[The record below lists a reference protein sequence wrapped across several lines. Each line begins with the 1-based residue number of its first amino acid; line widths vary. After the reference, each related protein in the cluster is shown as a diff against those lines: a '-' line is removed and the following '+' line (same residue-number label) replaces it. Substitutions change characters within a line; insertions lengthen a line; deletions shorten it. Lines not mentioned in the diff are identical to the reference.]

1 MLNHVNLHQAYWD
14 RADYCLSLSQNGK
27 TTASIVEETG
37 YSDTL
42 VRSSIKAA
50 ETFSEKYRT
59 PELICFETYCKLA
72 RLSAP
77 IAVLKFCL
85 EYRLRT
91 DEINRL
97 YDYLKR
103 NPFFSNLE
111 KAAEKAGVGLESPK
125 AFIWGVPINRKLSA
139 HEKARHRRKQ
149 SIPAGQDTQETQ
161 ETKLKHK
168 PYWDRADYCL
178 YLKEKGMSRSDIM
191 AATNISKTTFV
202 VSVRKARVFPQKYR
216 IPELDSI
223 KSYEYISLLNH
234 PIEVLEFCL
243 RFQLSNIEIYDLF
256 RYLKQNPEQ
265 EKNLLHAASQAR
277 IKLGQPRTVIWGKG
291 LEDIPDQEKATE
303 IQVSQ
308 EKPISQYSTVN
319 DLLAAMEENPEDY
332 YVDLRIFNNKD
343 LSAPIVDINNFP
355 ELKTGRPPIPI
366 PHQQFMEYY
375 RKGLVDQDIAE
386 LLDTSRSTILRYR
399 QELGLPAN
407 REIGVRG
414 PAKAKEILTRIPTM
428 IDSLRKE
435 NESLKKENQSLEEEN
450 QFLRDQI
457 TKLLAEQADL
467 GPIQELQEIIETL
480 KGENESLVK
489 EIKRTKRLT
498 ETYLKEL
505 QRRTSPQKRVG

>member
-103 NPFFSNLE
+103 NPFCSNLE

-161 ETKLKHK
+161 ETKLKHQS
-168 PYWDRADYCL
+168 YWEKADYCL
-178 YLKEKGMSRSDIM
+178 IKRKSRTRIEV
-191 AATNISKTTFV
+191 ATLIGRCPSIVDSYVKSAKT
-202 VSVRKARVFPQKYR
+202 FPAEYR
-216 IPELDSI
+216 IPELSSFR
-223 KSYEYISLLNH
+223 SYEYLSRLSN
-234 PIEVLEFCL
+234 PITVLEFCL
-243 RFQLSNIEIYDLF
+243 SYNLSSSELYSLYRF
-256 RYLKQNPEQ
+256 LKENPEE
-265 EKNLLHAASQAR
+265 EKNLAKAAKR
-277 IKLGQPRTVIWGKG
+277 VGIKLGQPRTVIWGKSFDDASEITTENQVG
-291 LEDIPDQEKATE
+291 QERPVNE
-303 IQVSQ
+303 
-308 EKPISQYSTVN
+308 YNTVN

-366 PHQQFMEYY
+366 PHQQFMGYY

-386 LLDTSRSTILRYR
+386 LLDTSRSTVLRYR

-480 KGENESLVK
+480 QAENESLAK

-505 QRRTSPQKRVG
+505 QRRTTLYKRVG

>member
-1 MLNHVNLHQAYWD
+1 MLNHVNLHKPFWD
-14 RADYCLSLSQNGK
+14 RADHCLFSFQSGE
-27 TTASIVEETG
+27 TVASISEKLG
-37 YSDTL
+37 YSVTL
-42 VRSSIKAA
+42 VGSSIKAA
-50 ETFSEKYRT
+50 RTFPEKYRK
-59 PELICFETYCKLA
+59 PELSCFDSYVKLS
-72 RLSAP
+72 RLAEP
-77 IAVLKFCL
+77 ITVLEFCL
-85 EYRLRT
+85 KYRLRT

-111 KAAEKAGVGLESPK
+111 KAAEKAGVGLGSPVD
-125 AFIWGVPINRKLSA
+125 FSWGKPLERALSIY
-139 HEKARHRRKQ
+139 EKASYKKKLEQQAAQESKHQ
-149 SIPAGQDTQETQ
+149 S
-161 ETKLKHK
+161 
-168 PYWDRADYCL
+168 YWEKADYCL
-178 YLKEKGMSRSDIM
+178 IKRKSRTRIEV
-191 AATNISKTTFV
+191 ATLIGRCPSIVDSYVKSAKT
-202 VSVRKARVFPQKYR
+202 FPAEYR
-216 IPELDSI
+216 IPELSSFR
-223 KSYEYISLLNH
+223 SYEYLSRLSN
-234 PIEVLEFCL
+234 PITVLEFCL
-243 RFQLSNIEIYDLF
+243 SYNLSSSELYSLYRF
-256 RYLKQNPEQ
+256 LKENPEE
-265 EKNLLHAASQAR
+265 EKNLAKAAKR
-277 IKLGQPRTVIWGKG
+277 VGIKLGQPRTVIWGKSFDDAS
-291 LEDIPDQEKATE
+291 EITTE

-366 PHQQFMEYY
+366 PHQQFMGYY

-498 ETYLKEL
+498 ETYLNEL

>member
-103 NPFFSNLE
+103 NPFCSNLE
-111 KAAEKAGVGLESPK
+111 TAAEKAGVGLGLPID
-125 AFIWGVPINRKLSA
+125 FTWGKPLA
-139 HEKARHRRKQ
+139 RKQ
-149 SIPAGQDTQETQ
+149 QASQ
-161 ETKLKHK
+161 TKLKHQS
-168 PYWDRADYCL
+168 YWEKADYCL
-178 YLKEKGMSRSDIM
+178 IKRKSRTRIEV
-191 AATNISKTTFV
+191 ATLIGRCPSIVDSYVKSAKT
-202 VSVRKARVFPQKYR
+202 FPAEYR
-216 IPELDSI
+216 IPELSSFR
-223 KSYEYISLLNH
+223 SYEYLSRLSN
-234 PIEVLEFCL
+234 PITVLEFCL
-243 RFQLSNIEIYDLF
+243 SYNLSSSELYSLYRF
-256 RYLKQNPEQ
+256 LKENPEE
-265 EKNLLHAASQAR
+265 EKNLAKAAKR
-277 IKLGQPRTVIWGKG
+277 VGIKLGQPRTVIWGKSFDDASEITTENQVG
-291 LEDIPDQEKATE
+291 QERPVNE
-303 IQVSQ
+303 
-308 EKPISQYSTVN
+308 YNTVN

-366 PHQQFMEYY
+366 PHQQFMGYY

-386 LLDTSRSTILRYR
+386 LLDTSRSTVLRYR

-480 KGENESLVK
+480 KGENESLAK

>member
-1 MLNHVNLHQAYWD
+1 MLNHVNLHKPFWD
-14 RADYCLSLSQNGK
+14 RADHCLFSFQSGE
-27 TTASIVEETG
+27 TVASISEKLG
-37 YSDTL
+37 YSVTL
-42 VRSSIKAA
+42 VGSSIKAA
-50 ETFSEKYRT
+50 RTFPEKYRK
-59 PELICFETYCKLA
+59 PELSCFDSYVKLS
-72 RLSAP
+72 RLAEP
-77 IAVLKFCL
+77 ITVLEFCL
-85 EYRLRT
+85 RYRLRT

-111 KAAEKAGVGLESPK
+111 KAAEKAGVGLGLPID
-125 AFIWGVPINRKLSA
+125 FTWGKPLA
-139 HEKARHRRKQ
+139 RKQ
-149 SIPAGQDTQETQ
+149 QASQ
-161 ETKLKHK
+161 TKLKHQS
-168 PYWDRADYCL
+168 YWEKADYCL
-178 YLKEKGMSRSDIM
+178 IKRKSRTRIEV
-191 AATNISKTTFV
+191 ATLIGRCPSIVDSYVKSAKT
-202 VSVRKARVFPQKYR
+202 FPAEYR
-216 IPELDSI
+216 IPELSSFR
-223 KSYEYISLLNH
+223 SYEYLSRLSN
-234 PIEVLEFCL
+234 PITVLEFCL
-243 RFQLSNIEIYDLF
+243 SYNLSSSELYSLYRF
-256 RYLKQNPEQ
+256 LKENPEE
-265 EKNLLHAASQAR
+265 EKNLAKAAKR
-277 IKLGQPRTVIWGKG
+277 VGIKLGQPRTVIWGKSFDDAS
-291 LEDIPDQEKATE
+291 EITTE

-366 PHQQFMEYY
+366 PHQQFMGYY

-386 LLDTSRSTILRYR
+386 LLDTSRSTVLRYR

-498 ETYLKEL
+498 ETYLNEL